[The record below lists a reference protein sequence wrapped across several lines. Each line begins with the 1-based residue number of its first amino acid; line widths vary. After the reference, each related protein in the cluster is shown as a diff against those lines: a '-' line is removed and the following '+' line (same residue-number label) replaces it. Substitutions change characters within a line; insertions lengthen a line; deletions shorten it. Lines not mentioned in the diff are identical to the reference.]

1 VQHTLRKSE
10 ILRGYSVFSDVLKNG
25 ESIRG
30 SALHCYVLK
39 KKREAGAPAVLAGF
53 TVPRRDVPLAV
64 GRNKLKRLMR
74 EAFRTNKMRLVEA
87 VQKTDL
93 QLSIVFLYKQ
103 KSGTDI
109 RRVHYAHVES
119 ELKDMTA
126 KIISMIARNS

>member
-25 ESIRG
+25 ESIHG
-30 SALHCYVLK
+30 SALHCYVRK
-39 KKREAGAPAVLAGF
+39 KKRGAGAPAVLTGF

-64 GRNKLKRLMR
+64 DRNKLKRLMR
-74 EAFRTNKMRLVEA
+74 EAFRTNKMGLCEA

-103 KSGTDI
+103 KRGTDVW
-109 RRVHYAHVES
+109 RVHYTQVEN

-126 KIISMIARNS
+126 KIISIITRNS